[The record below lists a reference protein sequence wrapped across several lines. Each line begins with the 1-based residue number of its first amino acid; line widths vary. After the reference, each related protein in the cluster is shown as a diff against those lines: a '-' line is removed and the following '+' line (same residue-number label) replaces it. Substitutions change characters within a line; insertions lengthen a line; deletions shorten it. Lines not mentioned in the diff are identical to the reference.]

1 MTVLSEIVLLPRSP
15 HLSSG
20 PRYEFCAILFG
31 TRSPRPGSRVGQPV
45 LTMFFRTKQSPS
57 GRCLQLLESYR
68 NAQGEPRHR
77 VVVSL
82 GDAPIAEAHRPLI
95 ARLVEQRLRGQAE
108 LACVGE
114 QAGALKWAD
123 EIAKRIER
131 EGRWRSAPVPAGP
144 GAATA
149 SGLVI
154 DGVLADQITH
164 THTTP
169 LGPSL
174 VGWHAWQRLGLPELL
189 EGLGFNAAQ
198 GQAAAASVINRLVDP
213 GSELALVDWLPD
225 SSLPELMGMEMGPA
239 AKDRFYRVSDQLF
252 KDRQGIEEHLR
263 ELQGKLFETD
273 RTLLLYD
280 LTNSYFE
287 GEALG
292 NPKAKRGHSKEK
304 RNDCPQI
311 VLGMVFDRRGFELA
325 HRVFE
330 GNQSDGKSLVHMIEE
345 MDQLVPTAAPSGTGP
360 VVLLDGGIATQAN
373 LALLRQHHYHYL
385 VNDSRRGR
393 VAYRAEFLQADQFTL
408 VGQRSDQS
416 PVKVRKLADPLWVAP
431 EPEAATPAGEPAA
444 GAADSAPAPAKP
456 LPEVAD
462 TLVLC
467 WSQGREQKESAI
479 RSRAEE
485 KYLAALEHLAG
496 RVKAGKVKEGKKIER
511 AIGRLQQKHP
521 RVQRFYQV
529 QWTAPPE
536 GQALRWT
543 RRDESRQAD
552 EDLLGC
558 YVLRTDQGSESAEGI
573 WNLYMTL
580 SKAEDGFRSLK
591 GDLGLRPNRHQIDR
605 RVEGHVWI
613 TIMAYH
619 LLCWIQETLADRG
632 DHRRW
637 QTIRRVLQ
645 THCYTTIVVPT
656 KGGKTYRLRKAGEPE
671 ELQKAIYEKL
681 GVNWER
687 LPQTKL
693 EVEAAAIL

>member
-1 MTVLSEIVLLPRSP
+1 
-15 HLSSG
+15 
-20 PRYEFCAILFG
+20 
-31 TRSPRPGSRVGQPV
+31 
-45 LTMFFRTKQSPS
+45 
-57 GRCLQLLESYR
+57 
-68 NAQGEPRHR
+68 
-77 VVVSL
+77 
-82 GDAPIAEAHRPLI
+82 
-95 ARLVEQRLRGQAE
+95 
-108 LACVGE
+108 
-114 QAGALKWAD
+114 
-123 EIAKRIER
+123 
-131 EGRWRSAPVPAGP
+131 
-144 GAATA
+144 
-149 SGLVI
+149 
-154 DGVLADQITH
+154 
-164 THTTP
+164 
-169 LGPSL
+169 
-174 VGWHAWQRLGLPELL
+174 
-189 EGLGFNAAQ
+189 
-198 GQAAAASVINRLVDP
+198 
-213 GSELALVDWLPD
+213 
-225 SSLPELMGMEMGPA
+225 MEVGPA

-252 KDRQGIEEHLR
+252 KDRQAIEEHLR
-263 ELQGKLFETD
+263 QRQGKLFETD

-292 NPKAKRGHSKEK
+292 NPKAKRGNSKEK
-304 RNDCPQI
+304 RDDCPQI

-330 GNQSDGKSLVHMIEE
+330 GNQSDGKSLLHMIEE
-345 MDQLVPTAAPSGTGP
+345 MDKLVAAAALPAAGP
-360 VVLLDGGIATQAN
+360 LVLLDGGIATKAN
-373 LALLRQHHYHYL
+373 LALLRKNHYHYL

-393 VAYRAEFLQADQFTL
+393 AAYRAEFLQEEQFRL
-408 VGQRSDQS
+408 VGQRPDKS

-431 EPEAATPAGEPAA
+431 EPKVAAPAGEPGRA
-444 GAADSAPAPAKP
+444 AADAAPAQAES

-479 RSRAEE
+479 RSHAEE
-485 KYLAALEHLAG
+485 KYLAALEGLAG
-496 RVKAGKVKEGKKIER
+496 RVKAGKLKDGKKIER

-529 QWTAPPE
+529 NWTAQSE
-536 GQALRWT
+536 GPALRWT
-543 RRDESRQAD
+543 RRDEARQAD
-552 EDLLGC
+552 EDLLGG

-573 WNLYMTL
+573 WNWYMTL
-580 SKAEDGFRSLK
+580 SRAEDGFRSLK
-591 GDLGLRPNRHQIDR
+591 GDWGLRPNRHQIER

-645 THCYTTIVVPT
+645 THCYTTLVVPT
-656 KGGKTYRLRKAGEPE
+656 KGGNTYRLRKAGEPE

-681 GVNWER
+681 GVNWEG

>member
-1 MTVLSEIVLLPRSP
+1 
-15 HLSSG
+15 
-20 PRYEFCAILFG
+20 
-31 TRSPRPGSRVGQPV
+31 
-45 LTMFFRTKQSPS
+45 MFFRAKQSPS

-82 GDAPIAEAHRPLI
+82 GDANIAEADQALI

-108 LACVGE
+108 LACVG
-114 QAGALKWAD
+114 QPAGALKWAD

-131 EGRWRSAPVPAGP
+131 EGRWRSAPGPADP
-144 GAATA
+144 RPSAT
-149 SGLVI
+149 SGLVLE
-154 DGVLADQITH
+154 GVLADQISH
-164 THTTP
+164 THTTA

-174 VGWHAWQRLGLPELL
+174 VAWHVWQRLGLPELL

-198 GQAAAASVINRLVDP
+198 QQAAAASVINRLVDP

-225 SSLPELMGMEMGPA
+225 SGLPELMGMEMGPA
-239 AKDRFYRVSDQLF
+239 AKDRFYRVSDQFF
-252 KDRQGIEEHLR
+252 KDRQAIEEHLR
-263 ELQGKLFETD
+263 QRQGQLFETD

-287 GEALG
+287 GQALG
-292 NPKAKRGHSKEK
+292 NPKAQRGHSKEK

-330 GNQSDGKSLVHMIEE
+330 GNQSDGKSLLQMIEE
-345 MDQLVPTAAPSGTGP
+345 MDKLVAPRAPSSTRAL
-360 VVLLDGGIATQAN
+360 VLLDGGIATKTN
-373 LALLRQHHYHYL
+373 LGLLRKHHYHYL

-393 VAYRAEFLQADQFTL
+393 AAYRVQFLEEQQFTL
-408 VGQRSDQS
+408 VSQRPDKS

-431 EPEAATPAGEPAA
+431 KPKAAAPAGEPAR
-444 GAADSAPAPAKP
+444 AAAAAAEPPAAPAEF
-456 LPEVAD
+456 LSEVAD

-467 WSQGREQKESAI
+467 WSAGREEKESAI

-485 KYLAALEHLAG
+485 KYLAALEHLAA
-496 RVKAGKVKEGKKIER
+496 RVKAGKLKDGKRIER

-529 QWTAPPE
+529 QGTSGSD
-536 GQALRWT
+536 GQQLRWT

-580 SKAEDGFRSLK
+580 SRAEDGFRLLK
-591 GDLGLRPNRHQIDR
+591 GDLGLRPNRHQIER

-619 LLCWIQETLADRG
+619 LLCWIQETLADQG

-671 ELQKAIYEKL
+671 ELQKNIYEKL
-681 GVNWER
+681 GVNWEQ

>member
-1 MTVLSEIVLLPRSP
+1 
-15 HLSSG
+15 
-20 PRYEFCAILFG
+20 
-31 TRSPRPGSRVGQPV
+31 
-45 LTMFFRTKQSPS
+45 MFFRNKQSPS
-57 GRCLQLLESYR
+57 GQCLQLLESYR

-82 GDAPIAEAHRPLI
+82 GDASIAEVDQPLI

-108 LACVGE
+108 LQCVNDN
-114 QAGALKWAD
+114 ALVLGWAD
-123 EIAKRIER
+123 SIAKRIER
-131 EGRWRSAPVPAGP
+131 EGRWLPVPALPQLGP
-144 GAATA
+144 AAGQGA
-149 SGLVI
+149 VI
-154 DGVLADQITH
+154 DGVLVDEITH

-174 VGWHAWQRLGLPELL
+174 VGWEAWQRLGMPALL
-189 EGLGFNAAQ
+189 ESLGFNAAQ
-198 GQAAAASVINRLVDP
+198 QQAAAASVINRLIDP

-225 SSLPELMGMEMGPA
+225 SSLPELMAMEIGPA

-252 KDRQGIEEHLR
+252 EDRQTIEEHLR

-292 NPKAKRGHSKEK
+292 NPKAKRGKSKEK
-304 RNDCPQI
+304 RNDCPQV

-330 GNQSDGKSLVHMIEE
+330 GNQSDSKSLIHMIEA
-345 MDQLVPTAAPSGTGP
+345 MDKLVPSALLQSNRPM
-360 VVLLDGGIATQAN
+360 VLLDGGIATKAN
-373 LALLRQHHYHYL
+373 LALLRKHRYHYL

-393 VAYRAEFLQADQFTL
+393 AAYRAEFLKVEQFTL
-408 VGQRSDQS
+408 VGQRQDKSE
-416 PVKVRKLADPLWVAP
+416 VKVRKMADPLWVAP
-431 EPEAATPAGEPAA
+431 PPKAAAKAGEQTSTPV
-444 GAADSAPAPAKP
+444 D
-456 LPEVAD
+456 LPPIQEEVAD
-462 TLVLC
+462 TLILC
-467 WSQGREQKESAI
+467 WSQGREQKETAI
-479 RSRAEE
+479 RSHAEE
-485 KYLAALEHLAG
+485 KYLEALAQLAK
-496 RVKAGKVKEGKKIER
+496 RLQEGKLKEGKKIDR

-529 QWTAPPE
+529 EWSVLPQGKQLSWTH
-536 GQALRWT
+536 Q
-543 RRDESRQAD
+543 DQKSQAD

-558 YVLRTDQGSESAEGI
+558 YVLRTDQGTSSAEEI

-591 GDLGLRPNRHQIDR
+591 GDLGLRPNYHQTER

-613 TIMAYH
+613 TILAYH
-619 LLCWIQETLADRG
+619 LLCWIQGTLEEFG
-632 DHRRW
+632 DARRW
-637 QTIRRVLQ
+637 RTIRRVLQ

-656 KGGKTYRLRKAGEPE
+656 KGGKIYRVRKAGEPE
-671 ELQKAIYEKL
+671 ELQKAIYQKL
-681 GVNWER
+681 GVSWAG

-693 EVEAAAIL
+693 VVEAGSIL

>member
-1 MTVLSEIVLLPRSP
+1 M
-15 HLSSG
+15 
-20 PRYEFCAILFG
+20 
-31 TRSPRPGSRVGQPV
+31 
-45 LTMFFRTKQSPS
+45 
-57 GRCLQLLESYR
+57 
-68 NAQGEPRHR
+68 
-77 VVVSL
+77 
-82 GDAPIAEAHRPLI
+82 
-95 ARLVEQRLRGQAE
+95 
-108 LACVGE
+108 
-114 QAGALKWAD
+114 
-123 EIAKRIER
+123 
-131 EGRWRSAPVPAGP
+131 
-144 GAATA
+144 
-149 SGLVI
+149 
-154 DGVLADQITH
+154 
-164 THTTP
+164 
-169 LGPSL
+169 
-174 VGWHAWQRLGLPELL
+174 
-189 EGLGFNAAQ
+189 
-198 GQAAAASVINRLVDP
+198 INRLVDP

-225 SSLPELMGMEMGPA
+225 SCLPELMGMEMGPA

-263 ELQGKLFETD
+263 EVQGKLFETD

-330 GNQSDGKSLVHMIEE
+330 GNQSDSQSLVQMIEE
-345 MDQLVPTAAPSGTGP
+345 MDRLVPRAAPSSARP
-360 VVLLDGGIATQAN
+360 VVLLDGGIATKAN
-373 LALLRQHHYHYL
+373 LARLRQHHYHYL

-393 VAYRAEFLQADQFTL
+393 GAYRAQFLQAEEFTL
-408 VGQRSDQS
+408 VGRRPDKS
-416 PVKVRKLADPLWVAP
+416 PVRVRKLADPLWVAP
-431 EPEAATPAGEPAA
+431 EPKAGAPTGQPAGGAGEAAPVPAE
-444 GAADSAPAPAKP
+444 S

-496 RVKAGKVKEGKKIER
+496 RLKEGKLKEDKKIER

-529 QWTAPPE
+529 EWTTQPE
-536 GQALRWT
+536 GRGLRWT

-558 YVLRTDQGSESAEGI
+558 YVLRTDQDNESAEGI
-573 WNLYMTL
+573 WSLYMTL
-580 SKAEDGFRSLK
+580 SQAEEGFRSLK

-613 TIMAYH
+613 TILAYH
-619 LLCWIQETLADRG
+619 LLCWIQETLADQG

-671 ELQKAIYEKL
+671 ELQKEIYEKL
-681 GVNWER
+681 GVNWQR